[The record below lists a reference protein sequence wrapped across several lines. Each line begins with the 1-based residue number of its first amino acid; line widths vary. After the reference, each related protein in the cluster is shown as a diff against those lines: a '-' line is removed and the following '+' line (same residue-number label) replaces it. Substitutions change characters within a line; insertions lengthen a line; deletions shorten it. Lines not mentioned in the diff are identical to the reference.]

1 MVADARGKLG
11 GIVYSRNTGGAYAR
25 QKVSP
30 VQPRT
35 SAQLNQRS
43 RLAEVSKSWDS
54 ITQSQREAWKSFS
67 VSWKRRDVFGLAKQR
82 TAQQMYMFC
91 NLALASMGQSLIAD
105 PPTDLIVEALSSCGL
120 VNTTSGAVNAVAVT
134 ASGTGYTS
142 VPTVGFSGGGGSGAA
157 GTAALAPTTVASAT
171 VGAGGTG
178 YTSTPTVTISG
189 GGGTGATAT
198 ATLTATAV
206 TAITITSAGSGYTSV
221 PTIAITGGGGSGAT
235 GTAVLTATG
244 VASVT
249 ITAQGSG
256 YTSAPTVA
264 FTGGAGSGA
273 AGTASFTLST
283 TDLSVTWTLPIPLS
297 GAELFEIWATPPFS
311 PGRTF
316 VRNLYRFIGTE
327 PAAQTSPVDISEPWV
342 NVFGALPVTSP
353 YKIGVRMRVLEH
365 VEWSSVRILHRVSPA
380 DVTGVLPM
388 CL

>member
-1 MVADARGKLG
+1 
-11 GIVYSRNTGGAYAR
+11 
-25 QKVSP
+25 
-30 VQPRT
+30 
-35 SAQLNQRS
+35 
-43 RLAEVSKSWDS
+43 
-54 ITQSQREAWKSFS
+54 
-67 VSWKRRDVFGLAKQR
+67 
-82 TAQQMYMFC
+82 MFC

-249 ITAQGSG
+249 ITARGPATRLLPQSRLPAVRAVVPPARLPSRSRLR
-256 YTSAPTVA
+256 TSPSPGRCRFPSRAR
-264 FTGGAGSGA
+264 SC
-273 AGTASFTLST
+273 SK
-283 TDLSVTWTLPIPLS
+283 
-297 GAELFEIWATPPFS
+297 IWATPPFS

-353 YKIGVRMRVLEH
+353 YKIGVRMRVLNTLNGARSEYC
-365 VEWSSVRILHRVSPA
+365 
-380 DVTGVLPM
+380 TGYL
-388 CL
+388 LQT